1 MAYIVRDNE
10 IVPVP
15 IPVGKRVKIGSN
27 YREPLEN
34 HISND
39 QLWIQDVFTFRQIPY
54 YAIRFRF
61 EKYLVLASTWG
72 AIAVMLNMIGRY
84 LLDAPN

>member
-15 IPVGKRVKIGSN
+15 IPVGRRVKIGSN
-27 YREPLEN
+27 YIPPLNN
-34 HISND
+34 HIAND
-39 QLWIQDVFTFRQIPY
+39 QLWVQDVYTFSQIPY

-61 EKYLVLASTWG
+61 EKYMVFGITWLG
-72 AIAVMLNMIGRY
+72 VVVMLAMIGRY
-84 LLDAPN
+84 FLNAPY